1 MIKALILAAGRGK
14 RLKSAAGGVNKCMV
28 EVSSVPLLEYS
39 LRCASSLRGIEEM
52 VIVVGFGREVIMQK
66 YGRAYNGKKIS
77 YVVQEEQHG
86 LVHAIESASAALG
99 ASDFMLMLGDE
110 FMVNPYHEDFIRAF
124 EKEDL
129 FALCGVVKVSDR
141 KLISNTYALMT
152 LADGR
157 IARLIE
163 KPQTPQFNDLMGTG
177 NCIFKNQ
184 ILRYIPLTPINQNRK
199 EKELP
204 DLIQCAIDDGRIVK
218 PFVICREYINVNSP
232 EELDKTKSYFAHP

>member
-1 MIKALILAAGRGK
+1 MKALILAAGRGK
-14 RLKSAAGGVNKCMV
+14 RLKGAAGGVNKCIV
-28 EVSSVPLLEYS
+28 EVAGVPLLEYS
-39 LRCASSLRGIEEM
+39 LRCVGELDSIEEII
-52 VIVVGFGREVIMQK
+52 IVVGFGREAIMQK

-77 YVVQEEQHG
+77 YVVQQEQHG
-86 LVHAIESASAALG
+86 LVHAIESASSALG

-129 FALCGVVKVSDR
+129 FALCGVVRVSDR

-163 KPQTPQFNDLMGTG
+163 KPQHPEFNDLMGTG
-177 NCIFKNQ
+177 NCIFKNH
-184 ILRYIPLTPINQNRK
+184 ILQYIPMTPINQHRR

-204 DLIQCAIDDGRIVK
+204 DLIQCAIDDGNIVK
-218 PFVICREYINVNSP
+218 PFVVCREYINVNSP